1 MSLFSLY
8 GKKNRA
14 RPRES
19 VMLRVSRGV
28 APSFLIS
35 HVFGSCFFFLKKEK
49 SLPYGLHC
57 VCNAMLSML
66 SVSEFCL
73 NFQFF
78 V

>member
-28 APSFLIS
+28 APSFSYLMFLEV
-35 HVFGSCFFFLKKEK
+35 VFFSLKKEK